1 MTSKTKQTPSKRS
14 KPHNPAA
21 GRNGNVIPAKFNFK
35 PGNKAAVGHGRPR
48 TIGELREYI
57 QKLGEQPSGHPDLTR
72 LDVLLRSMFGSKNAA
87 DRANMLKY
95 GWGNVPQPI
104 GGSAELGPIQ
114 IEAIEAYS
122 YDAAVAAIAARPDE
136 NSIDTAQDTDG
147 GDGAALG

>member
-1 MTSKTKQTPSKRS
+1 MMSAKRKQTTSKPA
-14 KPHNPAA
+14 KPLVPGA
-21 GRNGNVIPAKFNFK
+21 GRGGNIPPTEHRWPKGVS
-35 PGNKAAVGHGRPR
+35 GNPHGRPQ
-48 TIGELREYI
+48 TITALKTYI
-57 QKLGEQPSGHPDLTR
+57 QALGAEPVNGTMTALDL
-72 LDVLLRSMFGSKNAA
+72 LLRSMFGSKNAA

-136 NSIDTAQDTDG
+136 NSIDAAQDTDG